1 MGVMRSLPLTL
12 IFLTV
17 IATSASAITFDD
29 GLTHT
34 IDPENSFPFEGAT
47 MSDGPGSTPTLVEII
62 AGGEI
67 ATAVGNP
74 STVSGSSGV
83 DIKGGMI
90 GHILLTACDS
100 ATISLQAGGTAGS

>member
-17 IATSASAITFDD
+17 IAASASAITFDD

-34 IDPENSFPFEGAT
+34 IDSENSFPFEGAT
-47 MSDGPGSTPTLVEII
+47 ISDGPGSTPTLVEIV